1 MKYLLPLLTLTLLFS
16 QELEVE
22 GDLKVTGT
30 VESVTIDSLEQVIAS
45 MQVQIDAMQAGV
57 SQKVIDVTIESG
69 STTSISEIFP
79 EYNLEWAVINII
91 DCPLMEGCF
100 LEIPNTS
107 NSSVHMLYYNH
118 SADVYHYHGNNN
130 STSSFYTD
138 DSNFVV
144 SFGVVGEYTI
154 KLLVTAQ
161 FTDE

>member
-1 MKYLLPLLTLTLLFS
+1 MKKIALALTALAFLQA
-16 QELEVE
+16 QELEIE

-30 VESVTIDSLEQVIAS
+30 VESTTIDSLELVIAN
-45 MQVQIDAMQAGV
+45 MQAQIDAMQAGV

-69 STTSISEIFP
+69 STTSIGEIFP

-100 LEIPNTS
+100 LEKLNTS

-144 SFGVVGEYTI
+144 SFGVVGAYTI

-161 FTDE
+161 FQD